1 MKNNL
6 VTQSNELLNASY
18 TLSLNERRLL
28 LACVAQLDSRKEF
41 DCRTPIHLSVRD
53 ATDLFFNEQ
62 NAVDAFRQ
70 LVQATKT
77 LKSRNLNFFSDDR
90 KRELDTYFVQTIDI
104 DHEKRELKLYFTIG
118 IMPYL
123 TQLKANFTSYKLM
136 NISRLTSVHAMRA
149 YELIL
154 MWSCQTSTAHYKEI
168 KVDEFKLLLGL
179 ENKYKQIA
187 HLKARVI
194 EPVLKQINENTDF
207 ELEIKLKKYTSS
219 FEYIQFFYNKK
230 NAAKEVQD
238 DKKIQPTASTKDL
251 DTKDMFNNLSDR
263 QIESVL
269 NNTVFQGKYA
279 LVGETMGD
287 FKGRVKHILIT
298 QPEKYADLA
307 DFLI

>member
-1 MKNNL
+1 MKNYL
-6 VTQSNELLNASY
+6 VTQSNDLLNASY
-18 TLSLNERRLL
+18 SLTLNERRLL
-28 LACVAQLDSRKEF
+28 LACISQLDSCKEF
-41 DCRTPIHLSVRD
+41 DCRTPIHLSVND
-53 ATDLFFNEQ
+53 TTDLFFNEQ
-62 NAVDAFRQ
+62 SAVDAFRQ
-70 LVQATKT
+70 LVQATKQ

-123 TQLKANFTSYKLM
+123 TQLKNNFTSYRLLS
-136 NISRLTSVHAMRA
+136 ISKLTSVHAMRV

-154 MWSCQTSTAHYKEI
+154 MWSCQSSTAHYKEI
-168 KVDEFKLLLGL
+168 KVTEFKLLLGI
-179 ENKYKQIA
+179 ENKYSTITALRKN
-187 HLKARVI
+187 VI
-194 EPVLKQINENTDF
+194 DICAKQINESTDF
-207 ELEIKLKKYTSS
+207 EIEIKLKKYTSS
-219 FEYIQFFYNKK
+219 FDHIQFFYNKK
-230 NAAKEVQD
+230 NVAKEVQD
-238 DKKIQPTASTKDL
+238 DKKIQSIASTKDL

-307 DFLI
+307 DFLP